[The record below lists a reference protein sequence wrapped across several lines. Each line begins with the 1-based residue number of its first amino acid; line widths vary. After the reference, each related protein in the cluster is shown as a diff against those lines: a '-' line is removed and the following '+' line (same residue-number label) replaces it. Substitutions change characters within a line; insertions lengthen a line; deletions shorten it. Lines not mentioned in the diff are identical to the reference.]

1 MTAVHHL
8 CEELRLARVK
18 RGMSLR
24 QMGSALG
31 LTGDSRGVVILRWE
45 TGKTMPRV
53 DSLARWAAA
62 LGHDIVLRARA
73 TGEPPALTAP
83 VDLMAALRAS
93 FERIKAVR
101 EADTAEQ
108 AHDDLQ
114 AELAED
120 ARREYAAERDAE

>member
-1 MTAVHHL
+1 MTAGTHHL

-62 LGHDIVLRARA
+62 LGHDIVLRARRDVQA
-73 TGEPPALTAP
+73 
-83 VDLMAALRAS
+83 
-93 FERIKAVR
+93 
-101 EADTAEQ
+101 EADE
-108 AHDDLQ
+108 DLQ

-120 ARREYAAERDAE
+120 ARRDQAAERGAE